1 MTILGW
7 FVLQS
12 TDSAWLVV
20 LVGFSASVPLLILG
34 LIGGYLADATNRK
47 WVMFGSQF
55 AVLLS
60 SASMSFLL
68 GTQLAEYWHSYVCA
82 IIVGISWALE
92 MPSRR
97 SSMHDLLGSSGV
109 TNGVALDAMGMS
121 ASRMAGP
128 ALAGLLISMIGLTGA
143 YVTVTIFIS
152 MASMLLLKFNLD
164 PQSNTRVAHK
174 YIMRNLIAGIKYV
187 ASERSLSIVILITVV
202 MNMLMYPYMHLVPVI
217 ARDTLH
223 AGPVLMGMLM
233 AGEGTGAM
241 LGSIIIASA
250 NNIKFPNRLFIGGSL
265 FSFVLLLAFSLSNWY
280 VISFTA
286 LILLGLGASGFS
298 TMQGSIVML
307 ASRKDMRG
315 KVLGVVSLAIGA
327 SPLGALLEGAIADR
341 QGPELAL
348 GINAVL
354 GIILVCCVAILI
366 LPMAKHKK
374 GTESL

>member
-187 ASERSLSIVILITVV
+187 AAERSLSIVILITVV

-223 AGPVLMGMLM
+223 AGPVLMGILM

-286 LILLGLGASGFS
+286 LILLGLGASGFA